1 MKSYDRRAEIT
12 VGWLGNEFHFLC
24 SSLRWAIVIMG
35 EHWLKALR
43 KFQMNLDKLF
53 MTFQRRG
60 PLITIPGLQAG
71 VDELIS
77 SHKVGKQL
85 AKGEL

>member
-12 VGWLGNEFHFLC
+12 VGWIGNEFHFLC
-24 SSLRWAIVIMG
+24 SSLRWAIVIM
-35 EHWLKALR
+35 EAQWLKALR

-60 PLITIPGLQAG
+60 PLIIITGMQAS

>member
-12 VGWLGNEFHFLC
+12 VGWIGNEFHFLC
-24 SSLRWAIVIMG
+24 SSLRWAIVIM
-35 EHWLKALR
+35 EAQWLKALR

-53 MTFQRRG
+53 MTFQRKG
-60 PLITIPGLQAG
+60 PLITITGLQAG

-77 SHKVGKQL
+77 SHKIWKQL